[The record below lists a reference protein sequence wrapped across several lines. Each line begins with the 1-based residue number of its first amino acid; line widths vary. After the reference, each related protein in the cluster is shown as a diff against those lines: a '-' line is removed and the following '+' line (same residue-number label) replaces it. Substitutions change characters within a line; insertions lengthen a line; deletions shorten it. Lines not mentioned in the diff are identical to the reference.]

1 MKFPSLVVPR
11 PMPVAALA
19 GLVVCAPCAPTAHAQ
34 GAPGRALEQPAVPG
48 PLSDERTVTRWS
60 TALDPAV
67 VRSRPDPGADPVTR
81 LRYQTESGL
90 PEIYVGLEQA
100 FGADGRHWVRVR
112 IPGRPNARKGW
123 VRRTALGRWR
133 VSRDQLV
140 VDQRARTASLHRR
153 GRVVWRSRIGV
164 GTRATPTPS
173 GAFYVRERI
182 RNLGGSPIYGP
193 VAFGTSAYSRL
204 SEWPGGG
211 VIGIHGTDRPD
222 LLPGRV
228 SHGCIRVA
236 NPDIRRLAR
245 LLRVGTP
252 VLITRPSR

>member
-1 MKFPSLVVPR
+1 M
-11 PMPVAALA
+11 AL
-19 GLVVCAPCAPTAHAQ
+19 CAPPAQ
-34 GAPGRALEQPAVPG
+34 AAGAVAGELEQPATPG
-48 PLSDERTVTRWS
+48 PLSDEQTVTRWS

-67 VRSRPDPGADPVTR
+67 VRSRPDAGADPVAR

-100 FGADGRHWVRVR
+100 LGADGRRWVRVR
-112 IPGRPNARKGW
+112 VPGRPNGRTGW

-133 VSRDQLV
+133 VSRDHFRI
-140 VDQRARTASLHRR
+140 DQRSLVASLRRR
-153 GRVVWRSRIGV
+153 GRVIWRARIGV
-164 GTRATPTPS
+164 GTRATPTPH
-173 GAFYVRERI
+173 GAFYVRERL
-182 RNLGGSPIYGP
+182 RNLAGSPIYGP

-211 VIGIHGTDRPD
+211 VIGIHGTNRPD

-228 SHGCIRVA
+228 SHGCVRVS
-236 NPDIRRLAR
+236 NREVRRLAR

-252 VLITRPSR
+252 VLITRPSS